1 MANHSDHRH
10 SPPRNGK
17 EDPSRYSEIRK
28 VTLVSILVN
37 SVLSLVKIVL
47 GFVGQS
53 QALIADGIH
62 SLADLVSDF
71 VVLFAAKQ
79 STKAADDEHPYGHGR
94 IETVVSVALGA
105 LLVAVAFGI
114 LTDAVDRILHPEEL
128 LEPTGIAL
136 FAAIFSIFANEG
148 LFQYTI
154 IAANRINSNM
164 LKANA
169 WHHRTDAISSIIAS
183 VGIAGTMAGMP
194 LLDAVAAI
202 GVSLMIAKVGWDI
215 AWAALQELMDKAL
228 DAEKTDDIKAHIVSI
243 HGVKA
248 VHALR
253 SRSHGGQ
260 AFVDVHILLD
270 DPKLSV
276 SEGHRI
282 SEVVQETLLSEI
294 DEVTDVTVHID
305 AEDDENAAPCNE
317 LPLRDELM
325 KRLETLWS
333 DKPLH
338 KKIRRVTLHYL
349 NGQIFVEL
357 TLPLEMVV
365 SAEDGKRIAL
375 EFSRLAEQDPQVAE
389 ISVHYE

>member
-1 MANHSDHRH
+1 MVKHSGHPH
-10 SPPRNGK
+10 SSPNSE
-17 EDPSRYSEIRK
+17 EDNSARYIEIRK
-28 VTLVSILVN
+28 VTFVSILVN

-47 GFVGQS
+47 GFIGQS

-62 SLADLVSDF
+62 SLADLFSDF

-79 STKAADDEHPYGHGR
+79 STKEADEEHPYGHGR

-105 LLVAVAFGI
+105 LLVVVAFGI

-128 LEPTGIAL
+128 LQPTGIAL
-136 FAAIFSIFANEG
+136 FAALFSIFANEG

-154 IAANRINSNM
+154 VVANRINSNM

-215 AWAALQELMDKAL
+215 SWVSLQELMDKAL
-228 DAEKTDDIKAHIVSI
+228 DAEKSEHIKKHIVAI

-270 DPKLSV
+270 EPKLSV

-282 SEVVQETLLSEI
+282 SEVVQATLLTEI

-305 AEDDENAAPCNE
+305 AEDDEKAAPCNE
-317 LPLRDELM
+317 LPLRDELL
-325 KRLETLWS
+325 KRLETLWG

-357 TLPLEMVV
+357 TLPLELIG
-365 SAEDGKRIAL
+365 STQEGKRITL
-375 EFSRLAEQDPQVAE
+375 EFSRLAERDPDIAE
-389 ISVHYE
+389 ISVQYE